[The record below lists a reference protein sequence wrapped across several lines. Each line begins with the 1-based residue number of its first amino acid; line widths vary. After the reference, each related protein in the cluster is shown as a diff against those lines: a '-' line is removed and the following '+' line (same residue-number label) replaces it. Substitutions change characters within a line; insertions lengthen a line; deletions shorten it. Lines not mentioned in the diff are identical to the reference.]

1 MEYCDTLYPSGL
13 KLLFSDELVKP
24 GTDSFLLSD
33 FAKVRPGLRVC
44 DLGAGIGLLGL
55 LLLNRCSDLTVYN
68 VELQDSSAEMTKR
81 NIEVN
86 SLQEHM
92 ILHHGDLRALRGV
105 LPAGEMDLVISNPPY
120 FRRDS
125 GGKASGNIRQ
135 AAREENTCTIDD
147 VCQAAAYLLRWGGT
161 FSLVFRPERL
171 VDLLCAMRQNGIEPK
186 RIRFVEKRSGLPP
199 ILVLI
204 EGRRG
209 GNPGIIY
216 EPPLVIYDTDG
227 KESPEMDRINFRNER
242 KAGNTP

>member
-33 FAKVRPGLRVC
+33 FTKVRPGLRVC

-68 VELQDSSAEMTKR
+68 VELQDASVEMTKR

-92 ILHHGDLRALRGV
+92 ILHHGDLRTLRGV